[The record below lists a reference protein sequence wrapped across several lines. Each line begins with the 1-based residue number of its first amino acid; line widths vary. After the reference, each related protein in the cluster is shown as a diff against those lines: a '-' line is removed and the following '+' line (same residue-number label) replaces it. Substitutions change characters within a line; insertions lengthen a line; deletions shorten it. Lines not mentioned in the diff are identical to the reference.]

1 MDGKGN
7 LTLTGKLGDIMQESA
22 QAALSY
28 VRSKAN
34 KFRLDK
40 NFYRKKDIHIH
51 FPEGAIPKDGPSA
64 GITMATALIS
74 ALTRTPVRND
84 VAMTGEI
91 TLRGKILPIGGIKEK
106 ILAAHRG
113 GINTV
118 ILPKDNEKDLNDIP
132 AEIKNALKIILAEKM
147 EDVVKH
153 ALLIKKKAKRAQKN
167 GNGDRYKDLPQ
178 GETIQRIIAH

>member
-1 MDGKGN
+1 
-7 LTLTGKLGDIMQESA
+7 
-22 QAALSY
+22 
-28 VRSKAN
+28 
-34 KFRLDK
+34 
-40 NFYRKKDIHIH
+40 
-51 FPEGAIPKDGPSA
+51 
-64 GITMATALIS
+64 MATALIS